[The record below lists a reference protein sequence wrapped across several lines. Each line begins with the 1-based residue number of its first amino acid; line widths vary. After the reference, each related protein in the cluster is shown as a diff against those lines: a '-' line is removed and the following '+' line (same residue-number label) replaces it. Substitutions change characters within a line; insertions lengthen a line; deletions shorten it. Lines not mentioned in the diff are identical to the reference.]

1 MKIFLDTANL
11 ELIKKYAAWGIVDGV
26 TTNPTWIA
34 KEWVSLEKRVKEIRE
49 VIDGPIS
56 AETIS
61 TDAQWIIKE
70 AREINAWCDDVWVKI
85 PAIPEGLKA
94 MKTIYEEGI
103 KTNITLIF
111 STTQALLFA
120 KAWATVVSPFV
131 GRYSEMGGDGIQLIS
146 DIITIFDNYD
156 LQTWVLSA
164 SFRTL
169 DQIKEVALCWTDIVT
184 LNPKFLDQM
193 ITHKMTDQGLEKF
206 LADWATVED
215 KQ

>member
-34 KEWVSLEKRVKEIRE
+34 NEWVSLEKRIKEIRE
-49 VIDGPIS
+49 IVDGPIS

-61 TDAQWIIKE
+61 TEAEGIIKE
-70 AREINAWCDDVWVKI
+70 AREIHSWWKDIWVKI
-85 PAIPEGLKA
+85 PAIPEWLKA

-103 KTNITLIF
+103 KTNITLVF

-120 KAWATVVSPFV
+120 KAGATVVSPFI
-131 GRYSEMGGDGIQLIS
+131 GRYSEMWGDGIQLVA
-146 DIITIFDNYD
+146 DILAIYENYG
-156 LQTWVLSA
+156 LETGVLSC

-169 DQIKEVALCWTDIVT
+169 DQIKDVAVLGTDIVT
-184 LNPKFLDQM
+184 VNPTFLDQM
-193 ITHKMTDQGLEKF
+193 VTHKMTDQWLEKF
-206 LADWATVED
+206 LADWETVKD